1 MSDLSP
7 RIKNKPQTFLTVIP
21 TRTPR
26 DKLHA
31 TRGLATSA
39 IKYSK
44 REAALYEMRDG
55 EWVLLCTVRVW
66 HEKSQYGYWSNT
78 LSELVWE
85 EGEEQ

>member
-1 MSDLSP
+1 MTYLSP

-39 IKYSK
+39 IKYSR

-55 EWVLLCTVRVW
+55 EWVLLCTVVVKR
-66 HEKSQYGYWSNT
+66 EKSAYGDYST
-78 LSELVWE
+78 TRAELIWE